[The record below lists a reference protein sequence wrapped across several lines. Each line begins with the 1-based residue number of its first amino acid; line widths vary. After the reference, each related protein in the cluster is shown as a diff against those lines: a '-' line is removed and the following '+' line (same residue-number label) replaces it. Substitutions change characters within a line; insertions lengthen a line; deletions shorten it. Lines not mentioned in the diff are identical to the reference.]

1 MICRAIPFEGK
12 EPYVFLSYCHA
23 DKARLYPLFEQIAG
37 AGFRVWYDDG
47 NHAGDD
53 WLENIESRLEECGVC
68 LAFISGNSSLSHNC
82 KSEIVYALKCR
93 KKVIPVLIESAELP
107 KGLRMQLSYLH
118 YLRSEDY
125 PSPRALL
132 EKIFEAEE
140 FAHCRAPE
148 GSVLLRPKL
157 PVVPEKPPVVPEK
170 SPVVPEKPP
179 VVPEKPPVVP
189 EKSPVVPEKPP
200 VVPEKPP
207 VVPDPDPVDDDERT
221 VLVRKLVDEEDFE
234 KTIRVSHYGTALLL
248 RPGRGQCYR
257 LTKPQTRLGRS
268 PIKCDVCIDGNDY
281 ISKSHAELIRVD
293 GKCYLS
299 DANSTNGTF
308 LNGARLEPGVQ
319 VLLEDPAV
327 FRLHEELLIYVG
339 EALTRTLRGRDSVEF
354 LLNPEKTAVK
364 FLEGDTLPLDR
375 SHKWPDGTLSDQKIH
390 RVAHAAL
397 RRTPEGVCLT
407 DESPEGGNGTFL
419 NEKRMEPGSS
429 KPLSS
434 GDRIRLGDTTLEY
447 YSIPL

>member
-170 SPVVPEKPP
+170 P
-179 VVPEKPPVVP
+179 
-189 EKSPVVPEKPP
+189 PVVPEKPP

-207 VVPDPDPVDDDERT
+207 VVPDPDPGIGDEPT
-221 VLVRKLVDEEDFE
+221 ILVRNLVDKEDFE

-248 RPGRGQCYR
+248 RLSGGQCYR
-257 LTKPQTRLGRS
+257 LTKPQTKLGRS
-268 PIKCDVCIDGNDY
+268 PIKCDVCIDGNNY

-299 DANSTNGTF
+299 DANSTNGTY

-319 VLLEDPAV
+319 VLLEDPAM

-364 FLEGDTLPLDR
+364 FLEGDTLPLNR
-375 SHKWPDGTLSDQKIH
+375 SHKWPDGTLSDPKIH
-390 RVAHAAL
+390 RTAHAAL
-397 RRTPEGVCLT
+397 RRTPKGVCMT
-407 DESPEGGNGTFL
+407 DERPEGGNGTFL